1 MSTIAQLPAIIFG
14 VLAFALLPVTT
25 AQSAGK
31 TEIVI
36 SGTPDHGVFDPSVAR
51 SDSRRLYMSLSG
63 VSSTAAGG
71 SLGALAVQT
80 LLAFSDD
87 QGLSWQLVKQAVTP
101 EIEVSLDSFAAPH
114 RGRWQSEVSA
124 LLFDPYASKDS
135 RWKLFWH
142 QYLNANGQRRFE
154 HGWLAYKEA
163 ERPEDLASARA
174 IKLFTALGYDDADN
188 QTIGSTKPPISG
200 GAVAQ
205 FQQLHKD
212 LSRCAAVS
220 EPGTLAKAD
229 GVYLALVCFEGSF
242 LGLLG
247 VRNRVVLLKCTR
259 PCRPSE
265 PGAWSYVGTLLTE
278 ADAKSLSMRKFSA
291 TDLYSGGD
299 HDFLIVSPVGT
310 LPGEGAYKGCA
321 VFLFHSLDR
330 GQIARDEKGQP
341 RLHNYVQFGPESFNG
356 ACTVVPDGP
365 HAGVIMGEVEFARRA
380 GSGIEPKFHIYGT
393 GQRP

>member
-154 HGWLAYKEA
+154 HGWPAYAEGRSLA
-163 ERPEDLASARA
+163 
-174 IKLFTALGYDDADN
+174 
-188 QTIGSTKPPISG
+188 
-200 GAVAQ
+200 
-205 FQQLHKD
+205 
-212 LSRCAAVS
+212 
-220 EPGTLAKAD
+220 
-229 GVYLALVCFEGSF
+229 
-242 LGLLG
+242 
-247 VRNRVVLLKCTR
+247 
-259 PCRPSE
+259 
-265 PGAWSYVGTLLTE
+265 
-278 ADAKSLSMRKFSA
+278 
-291 TDLYSGGD
+291 
-299 HDFLIVSPVGT
+299 
-310 LPGEGAYKGCA
+310 
-321 VFLFHSLDR
+321 
-330 GQIARDEKGQP
+330 
-341 RLHNYVQFGPESFNG
+341 
-356 ACTVVPDGP
+356 
-365 HAGVIMGEVEFARRA
+365 
-380 GSGIEPKFHIYGT
+380 
-393 GQRP
+393 